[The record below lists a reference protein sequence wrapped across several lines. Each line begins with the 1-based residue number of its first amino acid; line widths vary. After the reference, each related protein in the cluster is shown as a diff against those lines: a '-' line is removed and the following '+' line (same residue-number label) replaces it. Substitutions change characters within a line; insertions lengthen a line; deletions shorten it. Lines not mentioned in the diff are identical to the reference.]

1 MSTLRRLSAWG
12 AAALGCAAMVGLLT
26 AIAGTP
32 GLRLRGYISELGAAG
47 QPWAVTYRAAILA
60 LAVALA
66 LLALVVRPVNGL
78 AAVPLGAAAPFAG
91 VAGSVRC
98 SPGCPLPPT
107 EPSTP
112 PDVVH
117 ATASIAAFVLAACAM
132 LVLAWR
138 AADVLIRRLCLVALT
153 TVVAMGVPVAVGI
166 VFVGRGAFTGV
177 LERGMIAAA
186 IAWLVWLAALLAR
199 RTPAAV
205 RAGPAPRAASR
216 VG

>member
-1 MSTLRRLSAWG
+1 MG
-12 AAALGCAAMVGLLT
+12 AAVLGCAAMVGLLT

-47 QPWAVTYRAAILA
+47 EPWAHTYRAAILA
-60 LAVALA
+60 LAVALT
-66 LLALVVRPVNGL
+66 LLTVAARPVSGL

-91 VAGSVRC
+91 VSAAVRC
-98 SPGCPLPPT
+98 TPGCPLPPT

-112 PDVVH
+112 SDVVH

-138 AADVLIRRLCLVALT
+138 AADALIRRLNLWALVV
-153 TVVAMGVPVAVGI
+153 VVAMGVPVGAGI

-177 LERGMIAAA
+177 LERGMMAAS
-186 IAWLVWLAALLAR
+186 ITWLVALSAVLAR
-199 RTPAAV
+199 SPIGATAG
-205 RAGPAPRAASR
+205 RAECG
-216 VG
+216 